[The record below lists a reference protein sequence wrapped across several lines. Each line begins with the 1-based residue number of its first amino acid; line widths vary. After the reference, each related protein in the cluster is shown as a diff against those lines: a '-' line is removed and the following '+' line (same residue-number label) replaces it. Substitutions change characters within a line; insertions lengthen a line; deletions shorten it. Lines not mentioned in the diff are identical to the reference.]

1 VKLEWTASAKHDLK
15 GIVGYIWADNPEAAQ
30 RMNTRFRAVA
40 KLLADQ
46 PYSGRPGILPG
57 TRVFVVHPSYR
68 MVYRIR
74 GETVSI
80 MAVVHTS
87 RQWPSAQHEGDA

>member
-1 VKLEWTASAKHDLK
+1 VKLQWTAGAKHDLK
-15 GIVGYIWADNPEAAQ
+15 GIIEYIWADNPKAAQ
-30 RMNTRFRAVA
+30 RMNARFRAVA
-40 KLLADQ
+40 KLLVDQ
-46 PYSGRPGILPG
+46 PYAGRPGILPD
-57 TRVFVVHPSYR
+57 TREFVVHPNYR

-87 RQWPSAQHEGDA
+87 RQWPPAKHEGDV